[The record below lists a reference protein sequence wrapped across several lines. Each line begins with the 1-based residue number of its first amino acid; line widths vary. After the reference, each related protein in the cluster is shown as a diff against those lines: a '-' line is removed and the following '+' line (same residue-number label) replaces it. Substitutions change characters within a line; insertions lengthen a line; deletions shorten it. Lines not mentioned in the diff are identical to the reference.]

1 MRGDRRARR
10 KMGRGGEGHRR
21 TSRWRGTK
29 GRNDPRAL
37 QDAARGSEIAKVGRI
52 LARNSED
59 SVRKDGQENHPQTL
73 LGGSGPGG
81 ALSLKKE
88 WRTRKI
94 IDRDSGGPISL
105 RFYEFPNLVE
115 YRRPRHEWCAG
126 SRKKAARSR
135 KVSRLWSWR
144 PTR

>member
-10 KMGRGGEGHRR
+10 KMGRGGQGHRR

-73 LGGSGPGG
+73 LGGSGPGR
-81 ALSLKKE
+81 AFSLKE
-88 WRTRKI
+88 GMQNQEDHPTR
-94 IDRDSGGPISL
+94 
-105 RFYEFPNLVE
+105 FTTANLVTIL
-115 YRRPRHEWCAG
+115 RI
-126 SRKKAARSR
+126 SNS
-135 KVSRLWSWR
+135 
-144 PTR
+144 